1 MNKVDIKALIAK
13 YDYPVPRYTSFPTA
27 VQFKPVQDAGTY
39 FDCLTNLTQSEL
51 VSLYVHIPFCH
62 SLCHYCGCHTKIVHS
77 YSPIAAYIDT
87 LIKEI
92 ELVGR
97 NLKAPQSVSRIH
109 FGGGSPNYAKTQ
121 DIKRILETL
130 GRYFDLSSAQTD
142 MECDPRLL
150 DEEKISDYATLGL
163 SRISLGIQDFDAG
176 VQKAINR
183 LQPFDMVKKQIEA
196 LRRSG
201 IHHINFDLII
211 GLPKQTLETVNK
223 TLDKVLEL
231 QPARVAV
238 FPYAH
243 VPWMK
248 KHQKLLEKYEM
259 PETSLRYEMAK
270 LTETRLKEAG
280 YEAIGIDHF
289 ARPDD
294 PLACASKNGGMRRNF
309 QGYTDDPVRTILG
322 FGLSSISQF
331 EEAYTQNTTEAPLY
345 RKTVDNGEVPLARVL
360 TLTQDDQTRR
370 KLIEELM
377 CNFTVNFK
385 DYKNIPVPRSA
396 LALLERDGL
405 VEITG
410 SQLQITQIGKTFV
423 RIIASLFDPYFKV
436 ESNRHAKA
444 V

>member
-1 MNKVDIKALIAK
+1 MNKDNIKVLLAK

-27 VQFKPVQDAGTY
+27 VQFKPLQDPRTY
-39 FDCLTNLTQSEL
+39 FDCLNKLTPSEP

-77 YSPIAAYIDT
+77 YSPIASYIDT

-97 NLKAPQSVSRIH
+97 NFKAAQSVSRIH
-109 FGGGSPNYAKTQ
+109 FGGGSPNYAKTE
-121 DIKRILETL
+121 DIKRILDTL
-130 GRYFDLSSAQTD
+130 GRYVDLSSAQID

-150 DEEKISDYATLGL
+150 NEEKISDYAVLGL
-163 SRISLGIQDFDAG
+163 TRISLGIQDFDAG

-183 LQPFDMVKKQIEA
+183 IQPFDMVKKQIEA
-196 LRRSG
+196 LHRNG
-201 IHHINFDLII
+201 IHNINFDLII
-211 GLPKQTLETVNK
+211 GLPEQTLVTVNE

-259 PETSLRYEMAK
+259 PETFLRYEMAK
-270 LTETRLKEAG
+270 LTETRLKEEG
-280 YEAIGIDHF
+280 YEAVGIDHF

-294 PLACASKNGGMRRNF
+294 PLADALKNRKMRRNF
-309 QGYTDDPVRTILG
+309 QGYTDDPARTILG

-331 EEAYTQNTTEAPLY
+331 EEAYTQNTTDAPLY

-360 TLTQDDQTRR
+360 TLTRDDQDRR

-377 CNFTVNFK
+377 CNFTINFA
-385 DYKNIPVPRSA
+385 DYKSIPVPRSA
-396 LALLERDGL
+396 LVLLEQDGL
-405 VEITG
+405 IEIAG
-410 SQLQITQIGKTFV
+410 SHLRVTEIGRTFV
-423 RIIASLFDPYFKV
+423 RIIASHFDPYFKK

>member
-1 MNKVDIKALIAK
+1 MNKDDTNALLAK

-27 VQFKPVQDAGTY
+27 VQFKPTEDHDIY
-39 FDCLTNLTQSEL
+39 FKCLSTLTLGEP

-77 YSPIAAYIDT
+77 YSPISSYIDT

-92 ELVGR
+92 ELVGN
-97 NLKAPQSVSRIH
+97 NLKTSQSVSRIH
-109 FGGGSPNYAKTQ
+109 FGGGSPNYAKTE
-121 DIKRILETL
+121 DIKRILDTL
-130 GRYFDLSSAQTD
+130 GCYVDLSSAQID

-150 DEEKISDYATLGL
+150 NEEKISDYAGLGL

-183 LQPFDMVKKQIEA
+183 IQPFDMVKKQIEA
-196 LRRSG
+196 LHRNG
-201 IHHINFDLII
+201 IHNINFDLII
-211 GLPKQTLETVNK
+211 GLPEQTLVTVNE

-259 PETSLRYEMAK
+259 PETTLRYEMAK
-270 LTETRLKEAG
+270 LAEIRLKSAR
-280 YEAIGIDHF
+280 YEVIGIDHF

-294 PLACASKNGGMRRNF
+294 SLACAAKNGKMRRNF
-309 QGYTDDPVRTILG
+309 QGYTDDPARTILG

-331 EEAYTQNTTEAPLY
+331 DETYIQNTTDAPLY

-360 TLTQDDQTRR
+360 TLTRDDQDRR

-377 CNFTVNFK
+377 CSFIVNFE
-385 DYKNIPVPRSA
+385 DYKSIPVPRSA
-396 LALLERDGL
+396 LALLEQDGFI
-405 VEITG
+405 EITG
-410 SQLQITQIGKTFV
+410 SQLRVTEIGKTFV
-423 RIIASLFDPYFKV
+423 RIIASHFDPYFKK

>member
-1 MNKVDIKALIAK
+1 MNKDDIKALLAK

-27 VQFKPVQDAGTY
+27 VQFKPAEDHDIY
-39 FDCLTNLTQSEL
+39 FKCLNKLTPDEP
-51 VSLYVHIPFCH
+51 VSFYVHIPFCH

-77 YSPIAAYIDT
+77 YSPIASYIDT

-92 ELVGR
+92 ELVSK
-97 NLKAPQSVSRIH
+97 NLKSTQSVSRIH
-109 FGGGSPNYAKTQ
+109 FGGGSPNYAKTE
-121 DIKRILETL
+121 DIKRILGTL
-130 GRYFDLSSAQTD
+130 GRYFDLSSAQID

-150 DEEKISDYATLGL
+150 NDAKIYDYAALGL
-163 SRISLGIQDFDAG
+163 SRISLGIQDFDTG

-183 LQPFDMVKKQIEA
+183 IQSFDMVKKQIEV
-196 LRRSG
+196 LRRNG

-211 GLPKQTLETVNK
+211 GLPEQTLATVSE

-248 KHQKLLEKYEM
+248 KHQKLLERYKM

-270 LTETRLKEAG
+270 LTETRLKNAG

-294 PLACASKNGGMRRNF
+294 PLACASKNGNMRRNF
-309 QGYTDDPVRTILG
+309 QGYTDDPARTILG

-331 EEAYTQNTTEAPLY
+331 EEAYTQNTTDAPLY

-360 TLTQDDQTRR
+360 TLTQDDQERR
-370 KLIEELM
+370 QLIEELM
-377 CNFTVNFK
+377 CNFTVNFE

-396 LALLERDGL
+396 LASLEQDGL
-405 VEITG
+405 IEITG
-410 SQLQITQIGKTFV
+410 SKLKITQSGKTFV
-423 RIIASLFDPYFKV
+423 RVIASHFDPYFKK